1 MTEPSVTGTD
11 RPSDVDTAFWLWLIA
26 LPLLVAGYISE
37 AVTRS
42 QSLPVVVAFT
52 VVFAVLLAAVV
63 LTFLLLLRGGYRW
76 VRTVLVAGALAT
88 IVYTVSSLFT
98 VPRDTVPALIYAGTG
113 IIGMVLLAGGI
124 FLVHRKDADAFFT
137 R

>member
-1 MTEPSVTGTD
+1 MQEPRGLSWPNWRMASKNGK
-11 RPSDVDTAFWLWLIA
+11 PSMS
-26 LPLLVAGYISE
+26 P
-37 AVTRS
+37 
-42 QSLPVVVAFT
+42 
-52 VVFAVLLAAVV
+52 
-63 LTFLLLLRGGYRW
+63 
-76 VRTVLVAGALAT
+76 TVLVAGALAT